1 MAYQEQDGIPRS
13 PGLHSLRFR
22 LSDGR
27 RLQGTTKTAGG
38 CTRTGR
44 RYPRNRRISEASLDR
59 PKTWQRTKR
68 RSAGD
73 LLLLPR
79 RASNL
84 ADYALRQGRSFRSY
98 AERKASFEECQ

>member
-13 PGLHSLRFR
+13 PGLSSLRLR
-22 LSDGR
+22 LSDR
-27 RLQGTTKTAGG
+27 RRVQGTTKPAGG
-38 CTRTGR
+38 CTRTWR

-68 RSAGD
+68 RSAS

-79 RASNL
+79 RATNL
-84 ADYALRQGRSFRSY
+84 ADYALRQERGFRPY
-98 AERKASFEECQ
+98 A